1 MSIKIISA
9 GAGSGK
15 TYYLTEEMSKLL
27 RDKQVRAS
35 GIIATT
41 FTDKSA
47 AEIATRVRT
56 KLLSDGLTDAANDLS
71 NALIGTVHG
80 LGVKLLRRFAF
91 EAGVSPRIDIIAA
104 EDQSHFFNL
113 SLSRVLTLERIEKI
127 DEIGNRFGFFSNSYS
142 PVDWRNMVSQLT
154 DGARVNDF
162 GRAELAHS
170 KTLSVNSFLEFL
182 KPPAATNELEA
193 EIYKM
198 DLSIY
203 YVRLTKL
210 ITETIEAL
218 EANGT
223 IDTTATTKNVIEEL
237 KKIRRKLGQIEGLE
251 WYELLKISKLKSGV
265 KSKELLFD
273 VQQLATAHLFLP
285 AFHLD
290 IKMFIEEIFDISADA
305 LEEYDHFKRTR
316 GLIDY
321 TDMEVQVN
329 RLLDNSDVR
338 EALRA
343 EIDLLL
349 VDEFQDTSP
358 IQLEIF
364 LKLAKIAKQ
373 SIWVG
378 DPKQSI
384 YGFRGA
390 EPRLMQAIINKYG
403 VGEILD
409 TSWRSRGDIVRLT
422 NAIFCKAFAEEMPIS
437 HIALRENPK
446 ILEPTPPQYALQYWH
461 FHSEKKVTVSW
472 TADAIAQAIKE
483 LLLESKE
490 GKNLIYSKGE
500 SIARPAR
507 EGDIAVLCRKN
518 SQCRDIAKALHTVGI
533 KAAIAQT
540 GLLDTTE
547 AKLTFALLRYLL
559 NRRDALAVAEILRIG
574 ERWTTTAILEHRLE
588 FLESNESTD
597 WKWANEYPL
606 LHSINELRRETAE
619 LSPFEILNLLFE
631 ELNIRKIVTT
641 WGNSETRLENLDILR
656 SLAKKYEENCN
667 KRHAAAS
674 LGGFLLYLQQL
685 EKNKKDEQS
694 AGKGNDA
701 VNILTYHKSKG
712 LEYPI
717 VVCHNLDEKPKDGV
731 FGLSIISE
739 TKTVDLEHLLKNRWL
754 RFWVNPYPKTTKN
767 PLLDELLASERQSK
781 LIDIRKEDA
790 RLLYVGITRARS
802 YVILPAVN
810 DTSWLNQTYHG
821 AAERPTLDDANET
834 IFEWEEKIIKQ
845 DYKAF
850 YFETLPLDDAT
861 PQYSRDIEPFLEAKE
876 GKNVFVPYEID
887 LEKEGNPQNISILE
901 FASYYTEPL
910 LRLENKDETIEV
922 SRALHTYL
930 LGTNIEEV
938 FSNLHPS
945 TIEMGEEIKKIE
957 NLLIRFDVLNL
968 SIAPRILESRLFFVK
983 LLMNQ
988 FQPDS
993 IFRRYPLRHHLEGR
1007 LISFE
1012 IDFVLIPH
1020 YASEKSVFLIQNNLF
1035 SGDPKQ
1041 LRTEAR
1047 RQGTSLEL
1055 VLKSAPQLFG
1065 KKCQL
1070 FIHFPVFGIL
1080 FEVVI

>member
-27 RDKQVRAS
+27 RDKKVRAS

-113 SLSRVLTLERIEKI
+113 SLSRVLTLERIEKM
-127 DEIGNRFGFFSNSYS
+127 DEIGNRFGFFSNSFS
-142 PVDWRNMVSQLT
+142 SVDWRNIVSELT
-154 DGARVNDF
+154 NGARVNDF
-162 GRAELAHS
+162 GRTELSHS
-170 KTLSVNSFLEFL
+170 KRLSVESFLAFL
-182 KPPAATNELEA
+182 QPPATADPTEAALYNEE
-193 EIYKM
+193 M
-198 DLSIY
+198 DLQIY
-203 YVRLTKL
+203 YSKL
-210 ITETIEAL
+210 IKSITETIEAL
-218 EANGT
+218 EENRT
-223 IDTTATTKNVIEEL
+223 IDTTGATGNVIEDL
-237 KKIRRKLGQIEGLE
+237 RKIKRKLGQIENLE
-251 WYELLKISKLKSGV
+251 WYELLRISKLKSGV
-265 KSKELLFD
+265 KSKELLID

-285 AFHLD
+285 AFRLD
-290 IKMFIEEIFDISADA
+290 IKTFIEEIFDISADA
-305 LEEYDHFKRTR
+305 LEEYDNFKRTR

-329 RLLDNSDVR
+329 HLLDNSDVR

-390 EPRLMQAIINKYG
+390 EPRLMQAIIEKYG

-409 TSWRSRGDIVRLT
+409 TSWRSRRDIVRLT

-446 ILEPTPPQYALQYWH
+446 IAEPPTPQYALQYWH
-461 FHSEKKVTVSW
+461 FHSEKKPNATW
-472 TADAIAQAIKE
+472 TANAVAQAIKE
-483 LLLESKE
+483 LLEESKA
-490 GKNLIYSKGE
+490 GKNLIFAKGE
-500 SIARPAR
+500 TDARPAR

-518 SQCRDIAKALHTVGI
+518 AQCKDIAKALHAVGI

-574 ERWTTTAILEHRLE
+574 ERWTTDKILEHRLE
-588 FLESNESTD
+588 FLETNEATD
-597 WKWANEYPL
+597 WKWANELPL
-606 LHSINELRRETAE
+606 MNAINELRRETAE

-656 SLAKKYEENCN
+656 SLAKKYEDNCN

-685 EKNKKDEQS
+685 EKSNKDDQS
-694 AGKGNDA
+694 AGKGSDA

-717 VVCHNLDEKPKDGV
+717 VICHHLDEKPKDEV
-731 FGLSIISE
+731 FGLSVISE
-739 TKTVDLEHLLKNRWL
+739 TETVDLDHLLKNRWL
-754 RFWVNPYPKTTKN
+754 RFWVNPYPKMTKN
-767 PLLDELLASERQSK
+767 PLLDALLASEKALK
-781 LIDIRKEDA
+781 LVDIRREDA

-802 YVILPAVN
+802 YLILPAVN

-821 AAERPTLDDANET
+821 AAERPTLEDSNET
-834 IFEWEEKIIKQ
+834 IFEWEQEIIKQ
-845 DYKAF
+845 DYKA
-850 YFETLPLDDAT
+850 
-861 PQYSRDIEPFLEAKE
+861 
-876 GKNVFVPYEID
+876 
-887 LEKEGNPQNISILE
+887 
-901 FASYYTEPL
+901 
-910 LRLENKDETIEV
+910 
-922 SRALHTYL
+922 
-930 LGTNIEEV
+930 
-938 FSNLHPS
+938 
-945 TIEMGEEIKKIE
+945 
-957 NLLIRFDVLNL
+957 
-968 SIAPRILESRLFFVK
+968 
-983 LLMNQ
+983 
-988 FQPDS
+988 
-993 IFRRYPLRHHLEGR
+993 
-1007 LISFE
+1007 
-1012 IDFVLIPH
+1012 
-1020 YASEKSVFLIQNNLF
+1020 
-1035 SGDPKQ
+1035 
-1041 LRTEAR
+1041 
-1047 RQGTSLEL
+1047 
-1055 VLKSAPQLFG
+1055 
-1065 KKCQL
+1065 
-1070 FIHFPVFGIL
+1070 
-1080 FEVVI
+1080 